1 MRIAFLNSFYF
12 PDEVGGAERSVR
24 FLAESL
30 ARDGHDVMVICSGR
44 ARESA
49 EVNGVLV
56 ERLAVRNVYCPL
68 DCAGR
73 GRITKLAWHAIDSFN
88 PLAAQGV
95 KALLA
100 DFRADV
106 LHSNTLSGFSVA
118 IWGVA
123 QRLGIPIVH
132 TLRDYYLLCPNSAMF
147 KRGQQCVGRC
157 GECRVLGWPRKLAS
171 GAVQAVVGNS
181 DFILQR
187 HLQAGLFSGAQ
198 SAVIYNAY
206 AAEDAL
212 EDRREEGVVTL
223 GFIGRIAATKGVDV
237 LLSALQ
243 SAVHLR
249 ECFRV
254 LIAGSGDADYLEA
267 LKSRA
272 AGLPVEFLGTVA
284 PQAFYSRLDWCIVPS
299 LWDEPLAR
307 VLFES
312 FAHGVP
318 VIGSRTGGTPELIEH
333 GRNGFIYE
341 ANDVSGLKDLIERAV
356 SMSASQWLGMR
367 EACRI
372 ESRRFLPPQVVA
384 NYLDQYEAVAA

>member
-1 MRIAFLNSFYF
+1 MRIVFINSFYF

-30 ARDGHDVMVICSGR
+30 TRDGHDVMVICSGK
-44 ARESA
+44 ARESTA
-49 EVNGVLV
+49 VNGVQV
-56 ERLAVRNVYCPL
+56 ERVAVRNVYYPL
-68 DCAGR
+68 DYAGR
-73 GRITKLAWHAIDSFN
+73 GRATKLAWHVIDSFN
-88 PLAAQGV
+88 PLAAQDVGR
-95 KALLA
+95 LLS
-100 DFRADV
+100 DYRADV
-106 LHSNTLSGFSVA
+106 MHSNTLSGFSVA
-118 IWGVA
+118 VWGVA
-123 QRLGIPIVH
+123 KRLGIPIVH

-147 KRGQQCVGRC
+147 KRGKQCVGRC
-157 GECRVLGWPRKLAS
+157 TECNVLAWPRKLAS
-171 GAVQAVVGNS
+171 SAVQVVVGNS

-187 HLQAGLFSGAQ
+187 HLEAGLFPAAR

-212 EDRREEGVVTL
+212 EDRREKGIVTL

-237 LLSALQ
+237 LLSAVQ
-243 SAVHLR
+243 SAAHLR
-249 ECFRV
+249 ERFRV
-254 LIAGSGDADYLEA
+254 LIAGSGDADYLDA

-284 PQAFYSRLDWCIVPS
+284 PQAFYSRLDWCVVPS

-341 ANDVSGLKDLIERAV
+341 ANDVSALKDLIEQAV
-356 SMSASQWLGMR
+356 LMSDRQWLGMR

-372 ESRRFLPPQVVA
+372 ESLRFLPDQVVA
-384 NYLDQYEAVAA
+384 NYLDQYRAVAV

>member
-1 MRIAFLNSFYF
+1 MKIAFINSFYY

-24 FLAESL
+24 FLAESI
-30 ARDGHDVMVICSGR
+30 AGDGHEVMVICSGR
-44 ARESA
+44 ERESV
-49 EVNGVLV
+49 EVNGVRV
-56 ERLAVRNVYCPL
+56 ERLPVRNVYYPL
-68 DCAGR
+68 DYAGR
-73 GRITKLAWHAIDSFN
+73 GRATKLAWHAIDSFN
-88 PLAAQGV
+88 PVAAQDV
-95 KALLA
+95 KVLLA

-118 IWGVA
+118 VWGIA
-123 QRLGIPIVH
+123 KRLGIPIVH

-147 KRGQQCVGRC
+147 KRGKQCVGRC
-157 GECRVLGWPRKLAS
+157 AECKVLAWPRKLAS
-171 GAVQAVVGNS
+171 SAVQVVVGNS
-181 DFILQR
+181 DFILRR
-187 HLQAGLFSGAQ
+187 HLEAGLFPGAR

-212 EDRREEGVVTL
+212 EDRREKGVVTL

-237 LLSALQ
+237 LLSAVQ
-243 SAVHLR
+243 SAAYLR
-249 ECFRV
+249 ERFRV

-284 PQAFYSRLDWCIVPS
+284 PQAFYSRLDWCVVPS

-341 ANDVSGLKDLIERAV
+341 ANNVSALKELIEQAV
-356 SMSASQWLGMR
+356 LMTDRQWLGMR

-372 ESRRFLPPQVVA
+372 ESLRFLPDQVVA
-384 NYLDQYEAVAA
+384 NYLDQYRAVAV